1 MWRGA
6 AFTRSRRAGGVEHRV
21 DAGHVMTAIL
31 LVVLVAVYFLP
42 SIVTFEGERR
52 SDPAILVLN
61 PLLG

>member
-1 MWRGA
+1 M
-6 AFTRSRRAGGVEHRV
+6 RV
-21 DAGHVMTAIL
+21 TSWTAIL

-42 SIVTFEGERR
+42 SIVTFERERR